1 MTNPLAD
8 DLEHILRHTGG
19 LWDELRHGRL
29 FVTGGTGFL
38 GCWLLES
45 FLWAN
50 DVLGLGAEI
59 CVLTRD
65 PSAFRVKAPHLANH
79 SAVTLLAGDARCFDF
94 PAGSFSHV
102 IHAAAEPSAR
112 LNARSPLLLL
122 DTIVDGTRRVL
133 DFAVACRARSF
144 LFVSSGA
151 VYGPPTC
158 GLSFISEDYGGAP
171 DPLDPLSAYASGKR
185 MAEHLCALYHQ
196 RSGLETKIAR
206 CFSVVG
212 PYLPLDGHFAVSCFL
227 RDSLAGGAIRVL
239 GDGTAKRSYIYAGD
253 LALWLWT
260 ILVRGAASRPYNVGS
275 DRVVSI
281 EEVARLIASEFSP
294 PPEVRLEHGASAT
307 SLAGRSFV
315 PSIERAKSELQLD
328 ITRPLPDALRRTVCW
343 LLADR
348 LRGQLRRSVGAS
360 MPAGDAKPWA
370 SESSREQI

>member
-65 PSAFRVKAPHLANH
+65 PSAFRIKAPHLANH

-212 PYLPLDGHFAVSCFL
+212 PYLPLDGHFAVGNFL
-227 RDSLAGGAIRVL
+227 RDALAGSVIRVR

-253 LALWLWT
+253 LAQWLWT
-260 ILVRGAASRPYNVGS
+260 ILLRGVACRPYNVGS
-275 DRVVSI
+275 DRVVTVA
-281 EEVARLIASEFSP
+281 EVARLIACEFSP
-294 PPEVRLEHGASAT
+294 PPEVRVERGASVN
-307 SLAGRSFV
+307 SLAGRDFV
-315 PSIERAKSELQLD
+315 PSTERARSELQLD
-328 ITRPLPDALRRTVCW
+328 ITRPLPDALRRTVSW
-343 LLADR
+343 LLAARSPVR
-348 LRGQLRRSVGAS
+348 LSRGDVAGKQ
-360 MPAGDAKPWA
+360 AGDARPG
-370 SESSREQI
+370 SPESSREQG